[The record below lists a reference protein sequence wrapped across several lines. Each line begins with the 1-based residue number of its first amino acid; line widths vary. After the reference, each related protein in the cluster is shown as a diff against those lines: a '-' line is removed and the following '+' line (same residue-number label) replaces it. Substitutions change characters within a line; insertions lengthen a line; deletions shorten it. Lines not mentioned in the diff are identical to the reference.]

1 MKIVLLLNRT
11 AGGGRAAHQARRAA
25 QILGEAGAEVSLVET
40 RSMEHTAQEAQ
51 RATVDPPDVLA
62 VVGGDGTL
70 HAAVNGLL
78 RAPSAARPPM
88 GVIPCGRGND
98 FARTI
103 GIADLDTACA
113 ALLGGARRRVDLG
126 RTDAG
131 FFLGVAGAG
140 FDSQVARRAQGG
152 TRLLSGAAAYVYSVV
167 RTLAAFEPVM
177 ARVRH
182 DSGDY
187 QGLIT
192 FAAVGNTGCYGGGM
206 RIAPLASL
214 EDGLLDLCLVKAVS
228 RATLLRML
236 PRVFGGDHLDHP
248 QVFYTK
254 TKWVD
259 IESNEPMEVFADGEF
274 LQTVPVHIEVLPA
287 ALEIVSPA

>member
-25 QILGEAGAEVSLVET
+25 QILGEAG
-40 RSMEHTAQEAQ
+40 
-51 RATVDPPDVLA
+51 
-62 VVGGDGTL
+62 
-70 HAAVNGLL
+70 
-78 RAPSAARPPM
+78 
-88 GVIPCGRGND
+88 
-98 FARTI
+98 
-103 GIADLDTACA
+103 
-113 ALLGGARRRVDLG
+113 
-126 RTDAG
+126 
-131 FFLGVAGAG
+131 GAG
-140 FDSQVARRAQGG
+140 SASQGARRAQGG

-259 IESNEPMEVFADGEF
+259 IESNEPMELV
-274 LQTVPVHIEVLPA
+274 A
-287 ALEIVSPA
+287 AGGRV